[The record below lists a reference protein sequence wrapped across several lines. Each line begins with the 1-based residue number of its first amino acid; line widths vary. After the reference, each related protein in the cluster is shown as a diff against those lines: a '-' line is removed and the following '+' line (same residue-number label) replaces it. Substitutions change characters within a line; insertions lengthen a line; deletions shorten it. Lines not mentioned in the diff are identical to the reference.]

1 MSPTLAVLAGLFGHG
16 LLLSLLS
23 IGGAITVAPEMQ
35 RWLVT
40 EQHWLSDT
48 EFASSIA
55 VAQAAPGPN
64 ALFTAL
70 VGYHVAGL
78 AGAAALLI
86 GILLPSSVL
95 ALGISRWGHTR
106 ADWRSVRAFKA
117 GMAPITLALIAA
129 TGWLLATPPGVGPAA
144 LALTLAAALL
154 AWRTRLHLLW
164 LIGAGA
170 LLGALGLV

>member
-40 EQHWLSDT
+40 EQHWLGDA
-48 EFASSIA
+48 EFTSSIA

-86 GILLPSSVL
+86 GILLPSSAL
-95 ALGISRWGHTR
+95 ALGVSRWGHTR

-129 TGWLLATPPGVGPAA
+129 TGWLLATPPGVGWAP

>member
-23 IGGAITVAPEMQ
+23 VGGAITVAPEMQ

-40 EQHWLSDT
+40 EQHWLSDA

-86 GILLPSSVL
+86 GILLPSSAL
-95 ALGISRWGHTR
+95 ALGVSRWGHTR
-106 ADWRSVRAFKA
+106 AEWHSVRAFKA

-129 TGWLLATPPGVGPAA
+129 TGWLLATPRGVGPAP
-144 LALTLAAALL
+144 LALTVAAALL

-164 LIGAGA
+164 PIAAGA

>member
-1 MSPTLAVLAGLFGHG
+1 MSPALAVLAGLFGHG

-40 EQHWLSDT
+40 EQHWLGDA

-55 VAQAAPGPN
+55 IAQAAPGPN

-78 AGAAALLI
+78 AGAAARLI
-86 GILLPSSVL
+86 GILLPSSAL
-95 ALGISRWGHTR
+95 ALGVSRWGHTR

-117 GMAPITLALIAA
+117 GMAPVTLALIAA
-129 TGWLLATPPGVGPAA
+129 TGWLLATPPGVGWAA
-144 LALTLAAALL
+144 LALTHAAALL

>member
-1 MSPTLAVLAGLFGHG
+1 MNSTLAVLGGLFGHG

-70 VGYHVAGL
+70 VGFHVAGL
-78 AGAAALLI
+78 LGAAALLI
-86 GILLPSSVL
+86 GILLPSSAL

-129 TGWLLATPPGVGPAA
+129 TGWLLATPPGVGVAP
-144 LALTLAAALL
+144 LALTLGAALL